1 MKQLSAEALLAL
13 ITCASLYVIILFLF
27 NLERMLP

>member
-13 ITCASLYVIILFLF
+13 ITCASIYVIILFLF
-27 NLERMLP
+27 NLDRVFP